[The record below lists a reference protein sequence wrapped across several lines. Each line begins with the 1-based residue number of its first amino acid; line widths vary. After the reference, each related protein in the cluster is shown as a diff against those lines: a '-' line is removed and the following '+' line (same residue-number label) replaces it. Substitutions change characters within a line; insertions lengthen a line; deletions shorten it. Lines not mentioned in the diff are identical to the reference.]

1 MTTACLH
8 TTFRGAGFS
17 LRCLGNARTA
27 DRAYPR
33 WPQPARRTV
42 VFGTPDPEDL
52 QADADANSRFATVK
66 TR

>member
-1 MTTACLH
+1 MTTACLQ

-42 VFGTPDPEDL
+42 VFGTPEPEDL
-52 QADADANSRFATVK
+52 ESDANEGARFATVK